1 MPALINLDS
10 LLEVKAVLPT
20 LAAKWAKIV
29 RGSLVVRTVHTHSPF
44 DLNLNVEGFQYAYP
58 SI

>member
-29 RGSLVVRTVHTHSPF
+29 RGSLVVRIV
-44 DLNLNVEGFQYAYP
+44 D
-58 SI
+58 SILYVLWILHACTFFHKGEQ